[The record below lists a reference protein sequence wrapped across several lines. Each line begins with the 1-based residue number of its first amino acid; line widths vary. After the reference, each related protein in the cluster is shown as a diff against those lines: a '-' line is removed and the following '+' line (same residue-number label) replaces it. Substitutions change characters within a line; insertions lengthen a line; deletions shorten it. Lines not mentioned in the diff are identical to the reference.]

1 MSGTAPLSSRWG
13 AFRRRPDDRV
23 LRTSPSSPT
32 PPVSAPTAS
41 PLDVFKLK
49 PAEQVTRTVKVP
61 LLPLE
66 DAVMAVIKSAGGAP
80 ILGGDLVAKSLLAHS
95 EADAIKAIPD
105 ELAGMATQ
113 MLVRVARSMAV
124 ATLSVSIQLPLP
136 TGP

>member
-1 MSGTAPLSSRWG
+1 
-13 AFRRRPDDRV
+13 
-23 LRTSPSSPT
+23 
-32 PPVSAPTAS
+32 
-41 PLDVFKLK
+41 
-49 PAEQVTRTVKVP
+49 VP